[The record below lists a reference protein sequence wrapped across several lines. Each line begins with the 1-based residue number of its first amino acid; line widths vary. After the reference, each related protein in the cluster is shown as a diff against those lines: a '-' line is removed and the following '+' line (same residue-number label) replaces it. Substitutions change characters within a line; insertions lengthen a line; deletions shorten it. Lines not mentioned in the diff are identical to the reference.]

1 MTGTSAARP
10 AAPAQAM
17 IVPLALAQFIAS
29 YAATNMNVA
38 ISTVAKDIGTTV
50 IGMQTAI
57 TLFTL
62 TMASLMIPGSK
73 LSGIWGRKFCFVA
86 GLVVY
91 GTGALIAALAQGLGL
106 MIFGYSLL
114 EGIGSALMIP
124 PIYILVTVA
133 FPDVRSRAKN
143 FGIISGAAGL
153 GAAAG
158 PLIGGVIT
166 SSISWRASFLLQVLV
181 VATIVLLTPRI
192 ADPGIQ
198 GTRPPFDLEGAIL
211 SAAGLFFVVLGI
223 LRSGTYGW
231 FASRK
236 DFKIGDTVLIPKGGV
251 SPVWLFIGIGAL
263 ILVWFFLHIRTREH
277 AGKEPLLPL
286 RLFANKTA
294 NLGLGTQTVQW
305 LIMQGSFFV
314 ISVFLQEVRGYSA
327 IETGLVLTP
336 ATIGILASSAL
347 AGRFAKRHS
356 QRWLIQTG
364 FVITTAGMAL
374 LLALVREH
382 SNVLTFVPGLLLMGI
397 GVGAMLTSSVNVVQ
411 SSFPEA
417 DQDDISGL
425 SRSVSNL
432 GSSLGTA
439 LAGSL
444 LVAASH
450 PGGKPFALSITMLV
464 VIAVIGLVI
473 ALLIPRQKTGTTA
486 PETGATTPAT

>member
-1 MTGTSAARP
+1 MTGTDAARP
-10 AAPAQAM
+10 ASAAQAM

-38 ISTVAKDIGTTV
+38 ISTIAKDIGTTV

-73 LSGIWGRKFCFVA
+73 LSGIWGRKFCFVT
-86 GLVVY
+86 GLAVY
-91 GTGALIAALAQGLGL
+91 GIGALLAALAQGLGL

-166 SSISWRASFLLQVLV
+166 SSAGWRWSFLLQVLV
-181 VATIVLLTPRI
+181 VAAIILLSPRI

-198 GTRPPFDLEGAIL
+198 GARPAFDLEGAIL

-223 LRSGTYGW
+223 LRSSTYGW
-231 FASRK
+231 FVSRE
-236 DFKIGDTVLIPKGGV
+236 DFKIGGTVLIPKGGV
-251 SPVWLFIGIGAL
+251 SPVWLFIGVGAL
-263 ILVWFFLHIRTREH
+263 ILVWFFLHIRATEH

-294 NLGLGTQTVQW
+294 NLGLGTQTIQW

-314 ISVFLQEVRGYSA
+314 ISVFLQEVRGYDA
-327 IETGLVLTP
+327 IKTGLVLTP

-347 AGRFAKRHS
+347 AGRFARRHS

-364 FVITTAGMAL
+364 FVITTVGMIL

-439 LAGSL
+439 LAGSVIV
-444 LVAASH
+444 VAAL
-450 PGGKPFALSITMLV
+450 PGGKAVALSMAMLV

-473 ALLIPRQKTGTTA
+473 ALLIPRQQAEVTA
-486 PETGATTPAT
+486 PAA